1 MKKQILDEQL
11 VNKIR
16 NDISSNNK
24 KKLFNNKIKTPELK
38 KISLITYSRNNINIV
53 KKNKQA
59 NNNYKIEKQ
68 NKSLNSSFLKITK
81 KNITPSMNDIKN
93 SIIEYSNHKQK
104 EKKNLNKNKSEKILE
119 SPYQNLNEKYENYLK
134 KKYNKYNTQ
143 ELIYQIENEYSKMQ
157 FNNENDFIKR
167 MENYTSKKILQEKK
181 VNEILNKQ
189 IPKIEEKK
197 LIETFN
203 RLIEDSNRRN
213 EEKIKKS
220 KITSDDILMN
230 DIEKHFKKSKSHK
243 QIKTNKQWNQIYDE
257 RFKEKLNIYKNNL
270 KIKKKESELK
280 NKIKEEKELNEM
292 KKYNK
297 KVIMTQEQINKLNFR
312 LYYKP
317 ISKQIL
323 SNQSLLEKK
332 KYNKEKDLFNK
343 TLRNNKFSRTS
354 FSSKKMSKSNSKIN
368 NFNTPSIDAEKVI
381 DNFFYDK

>member
-1 MKKQILDEQL
+1 MKKQILDEDL

-93 SIIEYSNHKQK
+93 SIIKYSNHKQK

-203 RLIEDSNRRN
+203 
-213 EEKIKKS
+213 
-220 KITSDDILMN
+220 
-230 DIEKHFKKSKSHK
+230 
-243 QIKTNKQWNQIYDE
+243 
-257 RFKEKLNIYKNNL
+257 
-270 KIKKKESELK
+270 
-280 NKIKEEKELNEM
+280 
-292 KKYNK
+292 
-297 KVIMTQEQINKLNFR
+297 
-312 LYYKP
+312 
-317 ISKQIL
+317 
-323 SNQSLLEKK
+323 
-332 KYNKEKDLFNK
+332 
-343 TLRNNKFSRTS
+343 
-354 FSSKKMSKSNSKIN
+354 
-368 NFNTPSIDAEKVI
+368 
-381 DNFFYDK
+381 